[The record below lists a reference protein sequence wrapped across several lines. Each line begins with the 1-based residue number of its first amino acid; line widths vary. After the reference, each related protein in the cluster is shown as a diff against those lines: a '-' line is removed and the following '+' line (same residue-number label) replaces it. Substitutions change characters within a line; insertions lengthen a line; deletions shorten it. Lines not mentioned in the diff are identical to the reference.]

1 MRNYPRRGVEI
12 CERERRQYV
21 SRCAEHER
29 ETGEPACQRARQRRA
44 ECKRFPHRTILVL
57 EPAAA
62 LSFTFQS
69 LLNSQSS
76 PNSIP
81 AYEGDRRHV
90 KGRSEGMRGSAGHMD
105 TMCRSPVHR
114 MEASQVV
121 RWELRKL
128 LSCSRQPS
136 QPRLGLLLQARGG
149 CAGAR
154 LF

>member
-1 MRNYPRRGVEI
+1 MRSCP
-12 CERERRQYV
+12 
-21 SRCAEHER
+21 
-29 ETGEPACQRARQRRA
+29 RARIA
-44 ECKRFPHRTILVL
+44 
-57 EPAAA
+57 
-62 LSFTFQS
+62 
-69 LLNSQSS
+69 LNSEPLLPKLLQAVEARRKKKRCHEASDTIS
-76 PNSIP
+76 CTH
-81 AYEGDRRHV
+81 EGDGRHV

-136 QPRLGLLLQARGG
+136 QPRLGLLLQAREG